1 MVFVVYPD
9 METMKRWFGET
20 QEEEWS
26 RIVVWERKSEMN
38 QDSKLKEKLSQERE
52 KRNWIRWEWVKK
64 RTYKI
69 EAKEKYKTLMKK
81 RSFKLK
87 TF

>member
-9 METMKRWFGET
+9 METMKRWFGEM

-38 QDSKLKEKLSQERE
+38 QDSKLKEKLSQERKKKLDKMGMSQE
-52 KRNWIRWEWVKK
+52 KNI
-64 RTYKI
+64 
-69 EAKEKYKTLMKK
+69 
-81 RSFKLK
+81 
-87 TF
+87 